1 MEKIKALQAKKIAFI
16 GVLLQ
21 LVSAISLTIYGIML
35 IKALIT
41 VSGLVMFAFA
51 MVWYIW
57 AIVNIIRIIKD

>member
-1 MEKIKALQAKKIAFI
+1 MKKIAFI

-41 VSGLVMFAFA
+41 VSGLVMFTFA

>member
-1 MEKIKALQAKKIAFI
+1 MKKIAFI

>member
-1 MEKIKALQAKKIAFI
+1 MKKIAFI

-51 MVWYIW
+51 MIWYIW